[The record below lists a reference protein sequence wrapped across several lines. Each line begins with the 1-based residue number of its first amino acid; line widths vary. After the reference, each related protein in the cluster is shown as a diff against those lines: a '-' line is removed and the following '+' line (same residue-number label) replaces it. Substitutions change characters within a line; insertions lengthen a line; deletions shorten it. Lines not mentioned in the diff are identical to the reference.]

1 MKQFCISQ
9 YNYTDQGF
17 FLFFSFPSRIQVE
30 SSQEDIQV
38 TEISCL
44 EEFWL
49 VHQRKGNS
57 EGRQVLT
64 IHICLLIQYPLELC
78 LNLESILLKKQNR
91 FSSRLL
97 YLKLCLSFQYK
108 NIITNRRRM
117 LFCLILTVSL
127 QGSYQYPYF
136 RKENMETLRIYI
148 NFQD

>member
-1 MKQFCISQ
+1 MWLEQDLCRGLRRAFRKKMQS
-9 YNYTDQGF
+9 
-17 FLFFSFPSRIQVE
+17 VE
-30 SSQEDIQV
+30 SRSHGQQFV
-38 TEISCL
+38 SKAQWTKG
-44 EEFWL
+44 
-49 VHQRKGNS
+49 KGNS
-57 EGRQVLT
+57 EGRHALT

-78 LNLESILLKKQNR
+78 LNLESILLDKQNR

-117 LFCLILTVSL
+117 LFCLILTVNL

-136 RKENMETLRIYI
+136 RKESMETLRTYI

>member
-1 MKQFCISQ
+1 MQLEQDLCRALRREFRKKMQS
-9 YNYTDQGF
+9 
-17 FLFFSFPSRIQVE
+17 VE
-30 SSQEDIQV
+30 SRNHEQQFVSKAQW
-38 TEISCL
+38 TKG
-44 EEFWL
+44 
-49 VHQRKGNS
+49 KGNS

-108 NIITNRRRM
+108 NIITNRRCM